1 MLTNNAQEL
10 TQYRFEF
17 KCDTKGMRK
26 FSLSVLRFEP
36 ALANSATP
44 LLSATLMNKVFVG
57 NVPRE

>member
-1 MLTNNAQEL
+1 MLTNNGQEL

-17 KCDTKGMRK
+17 KCGTKGMRK

-36 ALANSATP
+36 ALANYATP